1 MGLEKDT
8 QSLSIWQCLSDDI
21 TFHIFFNLS
30 ASSLVKV
37 SQVCKAWHRVAFD
50 EFLWKDLFYRRW
62 KIERSIPMAPGK
74 VSWLQEYKRLY
85 YHTPAIESEVLR
97 SHSDQVLHV
106 SFAHNGKMF
115 ATCSKDGF
123 IKVWNSSYPC
133 SLKYKSDM
141 RKFTW
146 KYTQFSQFNQSDT
159 LLLVSGVHFGNHT
172 TNGEIMI
179 FSLQGEFIMQSKMN
193 NKPYD
198 VFGTWYNDCYFLSGE
213 LFWTGHLTSCSA
225 LSLNKAYQEI
235 ESEHESVVMRLF
247 RFHNENASSIRTIT
261 VANVLKD
268 ETGSPHKAAGMIPLE
283 MEPGVSQ
290 GQDREL
296 SVLQSTSSDKGQVQ
310 GMKESVK
317 SSHSQKKVQS
327 VQVYENGSL
336 CTKLLE
342 LDDDDDDEA
351 KGRLNGTI
359 EYDEEYRQAES
370 DKLDFCKDSSSA
382 LRRIKEKVL
391 SSKTLCSSDNSES
404 LSSLN
409 NTYLRDRSRN
419 VSPVSMESSDNGE
432 MQAECSSSNS
442 ASRFLCP
449 STSAPDDRMMP
460 RSGSDSE
467 GVVINLSYNVETG
480 QFFLSNEGQT
490 SHSPWCFNEWQLR
503 RPDHD
508 SKEHSSNEVDPNL
521 RGRHLADQTVVS
533 EVDMLS
539 IPSDMDVQRSAL
551 SSLNSQ
557 DLSSFTE
564 SCSDLTWDT
573 NHGIGS
579 SHDVSV
585 TFELAEP
592 TSDEHMQQDSTT
604 MTVAS
609 KVDSQSEASASS
621 GSSVL
626 PSAENQPSTNV
637 LPDKYLIF
645 TRGSKTYTPH
655 QIGIKLIRAQDCF
668 HSTKGHL
675 LPDVPDNLHAMD
687 REHDD
692 AIDHIIDMHGH
703 IIGLCLSPDHRYL
716 YVNSRP
722 WPKGYHIENP
732 LYPPPIAQEIDIH
745 IIDLLHI
752 REVGKMHRS
761 HKAYT
766 SNDECFFIFL
776 DVCEELVASG
786 AEDKHGYLWDRH
798 YGICLNKFPHSDV
811 VNAVAFNPSDPEM
824 LVTVSDDFSIKIWRS
839 LNKEKKLRKTRLELC
854 TKQETNLHENV
865 AAVKPPLQ

>member
-1 MGLEKDT
+1 
-8 QSLSIWQCLSDDI
+8 
-21 TFHIFFNLS
+21 
-30 ASSLVKV
+30 
-37 SQVCKAWHRVAFD
+37 
-50 EFLWKDLFYRRW
+50 
-62 KIERSIPMAPGK
+62 
-74 VSWLQEYKRLY
+74 
-85 YHTPAIESEVLR
+85 
-97 SHSDQVLHV
+97 
-106 SFAHNGKMF
+106 
-115 ATCSKDGF
+115 
-123 IKVWNSSYPC
+123 
-133 SLKYKSDM
+133 
-141 RKFTW
+141 
-146 KYTQFSQFNQSDT
+146 
-159 LLLVSGVHFGNHT
+159 
-172 TNGEIMI
+172 
-179 FSLQGEFIMQSKMN
+179 MQSKMN

-261 VANVLKD
+261 VANVVKD
-268 ETGSPHKAAGMIPLE
+268 ETGSPHKAACRIPPE
-283 MEPGVSQ
+283 IEPGVSQ

-296 SVLQSTSSDKGQVQ
+296 FVVQSTSSDKGQVL
-310 GMKESVK
+310 GMKGSVK
-317 SSHSQKKVQS
+317 SSNSQKKVQS
-327 VQVYENGSL
+327 VQVYENGGL
-336 CTKLLE
+336 RTKFLE
-342 LDDDDDDEA
+342 LDDDDDDEIE
-351 KGRLNGTI
+351 GRLNGTI

-370 DKLDFCKDSSSA
+370 DKLDFCKDSQCT
-382 LRRIKEKVL
+382 LKEIKQKVL
-391 SSKTLCSSDNSES
+391 SGKNKCSSDNSDS
-404 LSSLN
+404 VSNLN
-409 NTYLRDRSRN
+409 ETYLCDRSRN
-419 VSPVSMESSDNGE
+419 VSPVSMDSSDNGE
-432 MQAECSSSNS
+432 MQAECSSSISSN
-442 ASRFLCP
+442 RFLCP
-449 STSAPDDRMMP
+449 PSNTHEGDDRMTS
-460 RSGSDSE
+460 RSGSDNE

-503 RPDHD
+503 GPDPD
-508 SKEHSSNEVDPNL
+508 LIGHSSNRMDPNL
-521 RGRHLADQTVVS
+521 RGHVADQVAEG
-533 EVDMLS
+533 EVDMS
-539 IPSDMDVQRSAL
+539 IPTNMDLQKSSL
-551 SSLNSQ
+551 LSLNSQ
-557 DLSSFTE
+557 E
-564 SCSDLTWDT
+564 SCSDLTEDK
-573 NHGIGS
+573 NLGIGS
-579 SHDVSV
+579 SSNHDVSV

-592 TSDEHMQQDSTT
+592 TYDEHMQQDSTIT
-604 MTVAS
+604 TDDNEAASQCEATSSSGRIFSAS
-609 KVDSQSEASASS
+609 K
-621 GSSVL
+621 
-626 PSAENQPSTNV
+626 ENQTSKND

-645 TRGSKTYTPH
+645 TRGSETYTPH

-692 AIDHIIDMHGH
+692 SIDHIIDMHGH

-745 IIDLLHI
+745 IIDLLHV

-776 DVCEELVASG
+776 DVCEDLVASG

-798 YGICLNKFPHSDV
+798 YGICLNRFPHSDV

-839 LNKEKKLRKTRLELC
+839 LNMEKKLHKVKLEQC
-854 TKQETNLHENV
+854 IKQETSLQENV
-865 AAVKPPLQ
+865 AEASMEAPTTVKRSSD